1 MTARAAVRCARCSTS
16 TDRVVR
22 LTVRSSPR
30 ALAPAL
36 VLACT
41 HAGAPATRPAP
52 RAAPAREISDRLDGV
67 PVSSTRPTFDVRN
80 FGATGDG
87 HTIDSDAINR
97 AIDAA
102 AAAGG
107 GTVVLSGG
115 TYASH
120 SNRLKSHVHLHL
132 DQGAVLLAADTGA
145 GRGYD
150 PAERGPGNAYQDFG
164 HSHWHNSL
172 IWGENVEDVSIT
184 GPGRIDGKGLSRGLG
199 GRAQDLDTRPGEA
212 NKAIALERSRNVLLR
227 DLTIFRGGH
236 MAILLTG
243 VDNVTIDNL
252 TIDTNRDGID
262 VDACRNV
269 RIVNTSV
276 NAPNDDAIVL
286 KSSYALGEPRVTED
300 VAITNSV
307 VSGFDVGT
315 VLDGSYGRTSVAAP
329 DRDGPTGRIKLGTE
343 SNGGFRNIAISNVVF
358 RRSRGLALETVD
370 GAALEDVTVSN
381 VTMREVTTAPFFLRL
396 ASRMRGP
403 AGTPVGTLRR
413 VSISNVTVYDAD
425 PRYASII
432 AGVPGHPVE
441 DVRFSNVRILYRG
454 GLTLE
459 AAAQQPANL
468 VNTFFRPPGGT
479 GPREPYAVPEREA
492 MYPEPSLFGVL
503 PAYGFYVRHAS
514 QIRFDGVEVGVMSP
528 DTRPAFVLDD
538 VRGVEL
544 HGVRAP
550 TAPTVPT
557 FVLRDVEEFRV
568 THSAPLRDVYVQ
580 HAARENH

>member
-1 MTARAAVRCARCSTS
+1 MTHDVPMARCRT
-16 TDRVVR
+16 RR
-22 LTVRSSPR
+22 LALSLLLAGVACSSASSARNAGTTRSASP
-30 ALAPAL
+30 
-36 VLACT
+36 V
-41 HAGAPATRPAP
+41 ATP
-52 RAAPAREISDRLDGV
+52 
-67 PVSSTRPTFDVRN
+67 PVSRRFDVRD
-80 FGATGDG
+80 FGAKGDG
-87 HTIDSDAINR
+87 TTIDSDAINH

-107 GTVVLSGG
+107 GTVVISGG

-120 SNRLKSHVHLHL
+120 SIRLKSHVGLYL
-132 DQGAVLLAADTGA
+132 DQGAVLLAADTGG

-184 GPGRIDGKGLSRGLG
+184 GPGRIDGKGLSRGLTP
-199 GRAQDLDTRPGEA
+199 RAEDLDTRPGQA
-212 NKAIALERSRNVLLR
+212 NKAIALKSSRNVLLR
-227 DLTIFRGGH
+227 DFMIHRGGH

-262 VDACRNV
+262 VDACRDV
-269 RIVNTSV
+269 RISNARV

-286 KSSYALGEPRVTED
+286 KSSYALGAPRTTENVT
-300 VAITNSV
+300 ITNSI

-315 VLDGSYGRTSVAAP
+315 VLDGTYGRTTVAAP

-343 SNGGFRNIAISNVVF
+343 SNGGFRNITIANVVF
-358 RRSRGLALETVD
+358 TRSRGLALETVD

-381 VTMREVTTAPFFLRL
+381 VTMREVSNAPFFLRL

-413 VSISNVTVYDAD
+413 VSISNVNVYDAD

-432 AGVPGHPVE
+432 AGIPGHPVE

-459 AAAQQPANL
+459 TAATQPATL
-468 VNTFFRPPGGT
+468 VNNFFRPPGGNP
-479 GPREPYAVPEREA
+479 PRDPYAVPEREA

-503 PAYGFYVRHAS
+503 PAYGFYIHHAANV
-514 QIRFDGVEVGVMSP
+514 RFDGVEVGFMAP

-538 VRGVEL
+538 VRDVEL
-544 HGVRAP
+544 HGLRAQ
-550 TAPTVPT
+550 TAAKVPT
-557 FVLRDVEEFRV
+557 FMLRDVEEFRV
-568 THSAPLRDVYVQ
+568 THSAPLRDTYVKR
-580 HAARENH
+580 AARQSF